1 MLPYFATSSGGSS
14 RQLAA
19 LLEEALKSRSPQRA
33 IAGDVFGQ
41 RPLVFCTKKPWIC
54 FFIEKLQFWWKTLR
68 FWICFE
74 DFEERRL
81 LWQVIKGSRPT
92 VSHDQRM
99 HMTTKHQPRKKN
111 DVLRISVWISDWG
124 MFHQPTKSRSSLKG
138 SKNLLQKQKNSLHP
152 PFYWNILFT
161 KPTKIA
167 HVGDS
172 VPPKWLESHRQ
183 KMLQVAFAKEKT
195 FLSQLRR
202 NLENPFEFFS
212 VLFWGLYQPFIQIPD
227 HHECVL
233 HPVESIFISTWQAF
247 IRMQFIFVQAF
258 MLASQKSHKLNP
270 TRFQYIHVYIYHT
283 YVYII

>member
-111 DVLRISVWISDWG
+111 DVLRISV
-124 MFHQPTKSRSSLKG
+124 
-138 SKNLLQKQKNSLHP
+138 
-152 PFYWNILFT
+152 
-161 KPTKIA
+161 
-167 HVGDS
+167 
-172 VPPKWLESHRQ
+172 
-183 KMLQVAFAKEKT
+183 
-195 FLSQLRR
+195 
-202 NLENPFEFFS
+202 
-212 VLFWGLYQPFIQIPD
+212 
-227 HHECVL
+227 
-233 HPVESIFISTWQAF
+233 
-247 IRMQFIFVQAF
+247 
-258 MLASQKSHKLNP
+258 
-270 TRFQYIHVYIYHT
+270 
-283 YVYII
+283 